1 MLFSTDLGIK
11 TKGTMMRKYLPYI
24 LLVVGV
30 VLIGATIWYS
40 QQSAPSAPVED
51 ADAPQ
56 SLAGFPLVD
65 YLTGAE
71 AVTEIQSMHMGDFQ
85 IGQAIVSSY
94 GTGNI
99 LLWVADAG
107 SPGASTSLLDQM
119 AAVIGDGGTPF
130 APTGIYEFSSRQVY
144 GMEGGGQLHFFFQSG
159 QKVVWLSAEPTAAEQ
174 ALIEL
179 MAFYP

>member
-1 MLFSTDLGIK
+1 MK
-11 TKGTMMRKYLPYI
+11 KYLPYV
-24 LLVVGV
+24 LFVVG
-30 VLIGATIWYS
+30 ATLVGLTVWYS
-40 QQSAPSAPVED
+40 QHTSQPTPIVSS
-51 ADAPQ
+51 DAPQ

-65 YLTGAE
+65 LLTGAE
-71 AVTEIQSMHMGDFQ
+71 AVTEIQNMHMGDFQ

-107 SPGASTSLLDQM
+107 SSAASTSLLDQM
-119 AAVIGDGGTPF
+119 AAVIGEGGTPF

-159 QKVVWLSAEPTAAEQ
+159 QKVVWISAEPTAAEQ
-174 ALIEL
+174 ALIEV